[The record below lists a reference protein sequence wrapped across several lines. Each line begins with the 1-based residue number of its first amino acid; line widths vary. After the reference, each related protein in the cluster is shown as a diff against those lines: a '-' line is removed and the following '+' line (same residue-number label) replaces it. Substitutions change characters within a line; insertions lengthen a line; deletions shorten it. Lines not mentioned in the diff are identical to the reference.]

1 MLSIMQNQD
10 INNENI
16 AAEKAN
22 EFWNNIHISCER
34 REIKYDN
41 WLDLFQEIIKNCQTP
56 IIDLGCGIGNDTLY
70 LIEKGKEVIPC
81 DYSISAVKNIKN
93 NFPEIEKAECFD
105 MAKVLPCQDNFT
117 DLVICDLSL
126 HYFTEK
132 TTFKV
137 LNEIKRVLKPNGL
150 LIFRVNSI
158 KDINYGAGKG
168 KEIEPHLYKTAEGI
182 YKRFFDLK
190 DLEKFFKDWER
201 LYINEETMG
210 RYKTEKIVWKGAVRV
225 RKQ

>member
-16 AAEKAN
+16 ATEKAN
-22 EFWNNIHISCER
+22 EFWNNIYISCER
-34 REIKYDN
+34 SKIKYDN

-70 LIEKGKEVIPC
+70 LIEKGKKVIPC

-93 NFPEIEKAECFD
+93 NFPEIEKAERFD
-105 MAKVLPCQDNFT
+105 MAKGLPFEDNFT

-132 TTFKV
+132 TT
-137 LNEIKRVLKPNGL
+137 LRP
-150 LIFRVNSI
+150 
-158 KDINYGAGKG
+158 GKG
-168 KEIEPHLYKTAEGI
+168 HY
-182 YKRFFDLK
+182 RFS
-190 DLEKFFKDWER
+190 
-201 LYINEETMG
+201 
-210 RYKTEKIVWKGAVRV
+210 
-225 RKQ
+225 